1 MSIRL
6 ICGDG
11 YEATLAKIFF
21 KKMSLFDNRDIANLP
36 SYVLRCKASSRTVN
50 LLLSRIYDDN
60 EIVKVTDSNIE
71 ELRSLCQELGF
82 SGLDEEFRRFGVTE
96 PEPPMNESLL
106 LLKERVGECD
116 LQIEEVQIALRT
128 MWERTADLDLLESR
142 LENLETLVYR
152 RIKEASYVQDK
163 VAKHDAI
170 LVDVQRQL
178 GELMNQRGLLEESA
192 GKVEALERQIDQVS
206 RECLT
211 QSSEAFVK
219 LSRAIDE
226 CAKQVDVEKLAR
238 DVEQL
243 KKNESEPE
251 HTALCT
257 CATSGTAYIAQKW
270 YHCETCGL
278 VDGMGCCEACAQT
291 CHKGHV
297 CVYAG
302 VYPNCYCDCGVGSGP
317 CQCQCMGELNGW
329 RLTPVKVDGI
339 EGIIGM
345 LTRKLGGNLH
355 DQGQVLVT
363 SRDLDAD
370 IYLQKYVLDLGD
382 KTSCYKSR
390 NQRGAWF
397 CLDFCQRRVLVSHYW
412 VRMYGNSPEHLRTW
426 VLEGSLEGNKWER
439 IDAVDEASNPNY
451 DYAIVQRNVAGVRGP
466 FRYVRLRMT
475 GTNLSGQWV
484 LACSGIEFFGTLY
497 EH

>member
-11 YEATLAKIFF
+11 YEVTLAKIFF
-21 KKMSLFDNRDIANLP
+21 KKMSLFENRDIANSP
-36 SYVLRCKASSRTVN
+36 SYVLRCKASSRAVN

-60 EIVKVTDSNIE
+60 EIVKVTDSNVE
-71 ELRSLCQELGF
+71 ELRSLCLELGF
-82 SGLDEEFRRFGVTE
+82 SGLDEEFRRFRVTE
-96 PEPPMNESLL
+96 PEPPMNKSLL
-106 LLKERVGECD
+106 LLEERVGECE

-128 MWERTADLDLLESR
+128 MWERVEDLDSLEKR

-152 RIKEASYVQDK
+152 RIREASYIQDK

-170 LVDVQRQL
+170 LADVQRQVD
-178 GELMNQRGLLEESA
+178 ELLNQRSLLEESA
-192 GKVEALERQIDQVS
+192 GKVEALERRIDQVS
-206 RECLT
+206 RESMT

-243 KKNESEPE
+243 KGNESEAEP
-251 HTALCT
+251 TALCT
-257 CATSGTAYIAQKW
+257 CTTSGAEFIAQEW
-270 YHCETCGL
+270 YHCVTCGL
-278 VDGMGCCEACAQT
+278 VDGKGCCEACAQT

-297 CVYAG
+297 CIYAG
-302 VYPNCYCDCGVGSGP
+302 VHPNCYCDCGAGVGL
-317 CQCQCMGELNGW
+317 CQCQCMGELKGW
-329 RLTPVKVDGI
+329 RLIPVNVDRV

-345 LTRKLGGNLH
+345 LTRKMRGNLH
-355 DQGQVLVT
+355 DRGQVLVT
-363 SRDLDAD
+363 SRDLYADA
-370 IYLQKYVLDLGD
+370 YLQKYVLDLGD
-382 KTSCYKSR
+382 KTSCYRSR
-390 NQRGAWF
+390 NEPGAWF
-397 CLDFCQRRVLVSHYW
+397 CLDFCERRVLVSNYW
-412 VRMYGNSPEHLRTW
+412 VRMYGNSLGHLRTW
-426 VLEGSLEGNKWER
+426 VLEGSLEGDSWER
-439 IDAVDEASNPNY
+439 IDTVADASNLNN
-451 DYAIVQRNVAGVRGP
+451 DYAILQRKVAEARGP

-475 GTNLSGQWV
+475 GTSPSGQWV